1 MSNKWYARVT
11 AVPGDYTPL
20 VDAIIHFET
29 ELEEARREVRLKG
42 SLEKASSR
50 LPGITTERFGQL
62 QEVES
67 ILRYL
72 EIRMSEV
79 KGAAFKKY
87 FEHYQKSLSAR
98 EASMYADADAK
109 VIEIALLI
117 NQIALVRN
125 QYLAIMKGL
134 DAKNW
139 QISNLTKLKAA
150 GFEDY
155 SVDDNY
161 APR

>member
-1 MSNKWYARVT
+1 MSKWYSRVT
-11 AVPGDYTPL
+11 ADPQDYSPL
-20 VDAIIHFET
+20 IDAIAHFET
-29 ELEEARREVRLKG
+29 ELEAARLETFLKG

-50 LPGITTERFGQL
+50 LPGITTLRFGQL
-62 QEVES
+62 QEVEA
-67 ILRYL
+67 ILKYL
-72 EIRMSEV
+72 NIRFDQV

-87 FEHYQKSLSAR
+87 LEGYARSLSSRDA
-98 EASMYADADAK
+98 EKYADADDK

-134 DAKNW
+134 DSKNW
-139 QISNLTKLKAA
+139 QISNLTRLKAA

-155 SVDDNY
+155 SIDDQ
-161 APR
+161 PKF

>member
-1 MSNKWYARVT
+1 MSKWYSRVT
-11 AVPGDYTPL
+11 ANPSDFTPL
-20 VDAIIHFET
+20 IDAILYFEA
-29 ELEEARREVRLKG
+29 ELEEARFETKLKG
-42 SLEKASSR
+42 SLEKASAR
-50 LPGITTERFGQL
+50 LPGITAHRFGQL
-62 QEVES
+62 QEVEA
-67 ILRYL
+67 ILKYL
-72 EIRMSEV
+72 EIRMAEV

-98 EASMYADADAK
+98 EAEKYADADAK

-125 QYLAIMKGL
+125 QYLAVMKGL

-155 SVDDNY
+155 SVDENY
-161 APR
+161 NR

>member
-1 MSNKWYARVT
+1 MSKWYSKVT
-11 AVPGDYTPL
+11 ANPADFTPL
-20 VDAIIHFET
+20 VDAIMHFET
-29 ELEEARREVRLKG
+29 ELEEARFETKLKG
-42 SLEKASSR
+42 SLEKASAR
-50 LPGITTERFGQL
+50 LPGITAHRFGQL
-62 QEVES
+62 QEVEA
-67 ILRYL
+67 ILKYL
-72 EIRMSEV
+72 QIRMDEV

-87 FEHYQKSLSAR
+87 LEHYQKSLSSRDA
-98 EASMYADADAK
+98 EKYADADSK

-139 QISNLTKLKAA
+139 QISNLTRLKAA

-155 SVDDNY
+155 SVDDNS
-161 APR
+161 PR

>member
-1 MSNKWYARVT
+1 MSMWYSRVT
-11 AVPGDYTPL
+11 ANPNDFSPL

-29 ELEEARREVRLKG
+29 ELEEARFETKLKG
-42 SLEKASSR
+42 SLEKASAR
-50 LPGITTERFGQL
+50 LPGITAHRFGQL
-62 QEVES
+62 QEVEA
-67 ILRYL
+67 ILKYL
-72 EIRMSEV
+72 DIRMNEV

-87 FEHYQKSLSAR
+87 LEHYQRQLSSRDAER
-98 EASMYADADAK
+98 YADADAK

-155 SVDDNY
+155 NVDDYNGG
-161 APR
+161 R

>member
-1 MSNKWYARVT
+1 MSKWYSKVT
-11 AVPGDYTPL
+11 ADPNDFSPL
-20 VDAIIHFET
+20 IDAIEYYEM
-29 ELEEARREVRLKG
+29 ELEAAKYDTQLKG
-42 SLEKASSR
+42 SIEKASSR
-50 LPGITTERFGQL
+50 LPGITTERFSQL
-62 QEVES
+62 QEVEA

-72 EIRMSEV
+72 EIRMNQV

-87 FEHYQKSLSAR
+87 LEHYQRSLSSRDA
-98 EASMYADADAK
+98 EKYADADDK
-109 VIEIALLI
+109 VIEIALLV

-139 QISNLTKLKAA
+139 QISNLTRLKAA

-155 SVDDNY
+155 EVGNNN
-161 APR
+161 R

>member
-1 MSNKWYARVT
+1 MHSKWYGRIT
-11 AVPGDYTPL
+11 ADPL
-20 VDAIIHFET
+20 DFSPLIDAIDYFEGELEVAKFET
-29 ELEEARREVRLKG
+29 HLKG

-50 LPGITTERFGQL
+50 LPGITTNRFGQL
-62 QEVES
+62 QEVEA
-67 ILRYL
+67 ILKYL
-72 EIRMSEV
+72 TIRMDQI

-87 FEHYQKSLSAR
+87 LEHYNRTLSSRDA
-98 EASMYADADAK
+98 EKYADADDK
-109 VIEIALLI
+109 VIELALLV

-139 QISNLTKLKAA
+139 QISNLTRLKAA

-155 SVDDNY
+155 EVDNSN
-161 APR
+161 R

>member
-1 MSNKWYARVT
+1 MNKWYSRVS
-11 AVPGDYTPL
+11 ADPNDFTPL
-20 VDAIIHFET
+20 VDAILFFEA
-29 ELEEARREVRLKG
+29 ELEEARLETRLKG

-50 LPGITTERFGQL
+50 LPGITAHRFGQL
-62 QEVES
+62 QEVEA
-67 ILRYL
+67 ILKYL
-72 EIRMSEV
+72 TIRMDQV

-87 FEHYQKSLSAR
+87 LEHYQRSLSSRDA
-98 EASMYADADAK
+98 EKYADADDK

-155 SVDDNY
+155 EVD
-161 APR
+161 